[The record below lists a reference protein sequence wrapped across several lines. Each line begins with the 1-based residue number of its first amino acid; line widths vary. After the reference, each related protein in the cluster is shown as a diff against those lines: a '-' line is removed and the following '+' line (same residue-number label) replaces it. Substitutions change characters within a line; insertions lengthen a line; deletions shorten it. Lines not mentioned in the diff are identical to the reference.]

1 MTFPNISD
9 EQRHQ
14 MIAEAAYLRAERRGF
29 NDHNPLLDWVEAE
42 AEIDARLHEQDQ
54 EGLLADLEQRLASV
68 GTKLRSMRK
77 KLTGVRESA
86 RAEWERDVG
95 TLEQLRES
103 FAAQLT
109 EIRARGAA
117 ASQKSR
123 EQADVIWKEISS
135 LIDKMRSCATTKTSR
150 GKTQAPVE
158 DLRS

>member
-29 NDHNPLLDWVEAE
+29 NDRNPLLDWVEAE
-42 AEIDARLHEQDQ
+42 AEIDARLHEQDH

-109 EIRARGAA
+109 EIRARGTA

-123 EQADVIWKEISS
+123 EQAEAIWKEISS
-135 LIDKMRSCATTKTSR
+135 LINKMKSRVTTRTPRAK
-150 GKTQAPVE
+150 GQAPVE